1 LWSIFD
7 FINTGYLGSLK
18 EFQKSYAIPI
28 ERFKEKSRASKLK
41 MSVSPFVLRRLKT
54 DKSVIS
60 DLPDKVVINDYC
72 YLTKAQTL
80 LYEKTLNEMM
90 EKISGFTGVSR
101 RGNIFKLITSLKQ
114 ICNHPY
120 QFLKAGE
127 VTKEISGK
135 MEKCVDLVHSIID
148 NDEKTLIFTQYKE
161 MGDILTKILYD
172 EFNEEP
178 LFFHGSLTVPQREKL
193 IEDFQQKDDNH
204 VMVLSLKAGG
214 TGLNLTKATNVI
226 HYDLWWNPAVEE
238 QATDRTYR
246 IGQTNNV
253 MVHRMITL
261 GTFEEKIDEML
272 KAKKELAD
280 MAVFEGEKIITELSD
295 EEIYE
300 IFTLSAI

>member
-1 LWSIFD
+1 
-7 FINTGYLGSLK
+7 
-18 EFQKSYAIPI
+18 
-28 ERFKEKSRASKLK
+28 
-41 MSVSPFVLRRLKT
+41 M
-54 DKSVIS
+54 
-60 DLPDKVVINDYC
+60 
-72 YLTKAQTL
+72 
-80 LYEKTLNEMM
+80 
-90 EKISGFTGVSR
+90 
-101 RGNIFKLITSLKQ
+101 
-114 ICNHPY
+114 
-120 QFLKAGE
+120 
-127 VTKEISGK
+127 TKEMSGK
-135 MEKCVDLVHSIID
+135 MEKCIDLVNSIIE
-148 NDEKTLIFTQYKE
+148 NNEKTLIFTQYKE
-161 MGDILTKILYD
+161 MGDILTKVIAD
-172 EFNEEP
+172 EFNETP

-193 IEDFQQKDDNH
+193 IEDFQTKDDNH